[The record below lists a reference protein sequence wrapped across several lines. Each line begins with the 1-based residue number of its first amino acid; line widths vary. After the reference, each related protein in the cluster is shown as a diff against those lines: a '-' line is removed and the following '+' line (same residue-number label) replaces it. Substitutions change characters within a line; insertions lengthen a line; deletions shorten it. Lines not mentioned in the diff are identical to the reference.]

1 MLRGRYPAKV
11 DEKGRL
17 KIPASFLADLHKSG
31 SKFYVT
37 STTGDYVRI
46 YPMKVW
52 TAIEKKLAKLS
63 THNRAKQKFLDRA
76 NYFGQ
81 AMEIDGQG
89 RLLIPSI
96 LRDSAVMQGDVDVL
110 GFLTFLQVWNHNR
123 FEEKLKGTPVT
134 EDDERAWDEMGI

>member
-17 KIPASFLADLHKSG
+17 KIPASFLEDLHKSG
-31 SKFYVT
+31 GTFYVT

-52 TAIEKKLAKLS
+52 TDIEKKLAKLS

-96 LRDSAVMQGDVDVL
+96 LRDSAGMQGDVDVL
-110 GFLTFLQVWNHNR
+110 GFLTFLQVWNHSR
-123 FEEKLKGTPVT
+123 FEEKLKSTPVT
-134 EDDERAWDEMGI
+134 EDDEKAWDEMGI

>member
-17 KIPASFLADLHKSG
+17 KIPASFLGDLRKSG

-52 TAIEKKLAKLS
+52 TDIEKKLAKLS

-81 AMEIDGQG
+81 AVEIDGQG

-134 EDDERAWDEMGI
+134 EDDEKAWDEMGI

>member
-17 KIPASFLADLHKSG
+17 KIPAFFLAGLRRSG
-31 SKFYVT
+31 SRFYVT

-52 TAIEKKLAKLS
+52 TDIEQKLAKLS

-134 EDDERAWDEMGI
+134 EDDEKAWDEMGI

>member
-17 KIPASFLADLHKSG
+17 KIPASFLADLRKSG
-31 SKFYVT
+31 SRFYVT

-52 TAIEKKLAKLS
+52 TDIETKLARLS

-89 RLLIPSI
+89 RLLIPSM
-96 LRDSAVMQGDVDVL
+96 LRDLAVMQGDVDVL

-134 EDDERAWDEMGI
+134 EDDEKAWDEMGI